1 MKKKI
6 KICGVSKSHDASICN
21 NSGADYVGFNF
32 ANKSPRK
39 ISPKDAIKNKLSKSC
54 KETERVAVFVDAS
67 NDYISDAINSIEA
80 TFIQLHG
87 SESIDRCSEVKNYFD
102 LPIIKSFGIESK
114 SDLEFAERYNDIVD
128 YFLFDAK
135 PAKSINSQMGGLNK
149 VFDWRILE
157 SWEGKDYFLA
167 GGININNISDAV
179 KNTNAFCLDL
189 ASGVEKELGIKDG
202 NMIEELI
209 RKFKLIA

>member
-87 SESIDRCSEVKNYFD
+87 SESIDRCREVKNYFD

-128 YFLFDAK
+128 YFLF
-135 PAKSINSQMGGLNK
+135 
-149 VFDWRILE
+149 R
-157 SWEGKDYFLA
+157 
-167 GGININNISDAV
+167 
-179 KNTNAFCLDL
+179 
-189 ASGVEKELGIKDG
+189 
-202 NMIEELI
+202 LI
-209 RKFKLIA
+209 

>member
-6 KICGVSKSHDASICN
+6 KICGVSKAHDALICN

-32 ANKSPRK
+32 TNKSPRK
-39 ISPKDAIKNKLSKSC
+39 INPKDAIKKKLSKSC

-67 NDYISDAINSIEA
+67 NDHISDAINSIEA

-87 SESIDRCSEVKNYFD
+87 SESVGRCNEVKNFFD

-114 SDLEFAERYNDIVD
+114 NDLMFAEKYNDIVD

-135 PAKSINSQMGGLNK
+135 PAKLINSQMGGLNK
-149 VFDWRILE
+149 VFDWKILE
-157 SWEGKDYFLA
+157 SWKGKDYFLA
-167 GGININNISDAV
+167 GGININNISDAI
-179 KNTNAFCLDL
+179 KNTNAFCFDL

-202 NMIEELI
+202 NMIEELV
-209 RKFKLIA
+209 RKFKSIT